1 MLKNSRALRRGG
13 VCALFIGALLL
24 VFGIAQ
30 AATLERPRVW
40 GYGTKACRDYVAA
53 AAGWDIGQQDQIA
66 EYLRYRDWLTGLVTG
81 LTLATGIDIL
91 HGAEVEGAMR
101 RIRPYCED
109 HPDEDFFTASTFYLK
124 LVGDGEAK
132 SPEAAQ

>member
-1 MLKNSRALRRGG
+1 MRHSR
-13 VCALFIGALLL
+13 IGTLL
-24 VFGIAQ
+24 VGVLLFASFGVQ

-40 GYGTKACRDYVAA
+40 GYGTKTCRDFVTA

-66 EYLRYRDWLTGLVTG
+66 EYLLYRDWFSGLVTG

-91 HGAEVEGAMR
+91 HGADVEGGMR

-109 HPDEDFFTASTFYLK
+109 HPNEDFFTASTFYLK
-124 LVGDGEAK
+124 LVGDGEKDSSAD
-132 SPEAAQ
+132 PQ

>member
-1 MLKNSRALRRGG
+1 M
-13 VCALFIGALLL
+13 
-24 VFGIAQ
+24 
-30 AATLERPRVW
+30 W
-40 GYGTKACRDYVAA
+40 GYGTKTCRDFVAA

-66 EYLRYRDWLTGLVTG
+66 EYLLYRDWFSGLVTG

-109 HPDEDFFTASTFYLK
+109 HPNEDFFTASTFYLK
-124 LVGDGEAK
+124 LVGDAEKDSSAD
-132 SPEAAQ
+132 PQ